1 MKSFKVREGKMLVDG
16 VYYSENPSESH
27 IRGKVGRI
35 HSISISGK
43 QFFPYGGEFIDD
55 TIPTTS
61 DNTGIVEETK
71 PTKKLKKTEL
81 VESSSPATDE
91 SGKPIK
97 KKTTKKG

>member
-27 IRGKVGRI
+27 IKGKVGRI

-55 TIPTTS
+55 TLVVTD

-71 PTKKLKKTEL
+71 PKVKKTEL
-81 VESSSPATDE
+81 VESSSPATDTN
-91 SGKPIK
+91 GNPIK
-97 KKTTKKG
+97 KTRKKG

>member
-16 VYYSENPSESH
+16 VYYSDSPSSNE
-27 IRGKVGRI
+27 IMGKAGRI

-55 TIPTTS
+55 TLVVTD

-71 PTKKLKKTEL
+71 PASTKRTKSKK
-81 VESSSPATDE
+81 
-91 SGKPIK
+91 
-97 KKTTKKG
+97 

>member
-1 MKSFKVREGKMLVDG
+1 MKSFKVREGKVLVEG
-16 VYYSENPSESH
+16 VYYSDAPSSNE
-27 IRGKVGRI
+27 IKGKLGKI
-35 HSISISGK
+35 HSINIAGK

-55 TIPTTS
+55 TLPTTS

-81 VESSSPATDE
+81 VESSSPATDTN
-91 SGKPIK
+91 GKPIK

>member
-16 VYYSENPSESH
+16 VYYSENPSESN

-55 TIPTTS
+55 TIPTAS

-71 PTKKLKKTEL
+71 PAKKVKKTEL
-81 VESSSPATDE
+81 VESSSPATDTN
-91 SGKPIK
+91 GKPIK